1 MRIVNGPAL
10 VATSRFFMENRVT
23 DKQPIID
30 VWDVATFDPDLVAIL
45 EANEVTMRAYF
56 DTENEIFL
64 SFDLERDPERPPLR
78 PENPH
83 AGAFYRLLDTMGSEM
98 KARSIRAFHYTR
110 LTGDEV
116 ERLSRSGIHVS
127 TPETLRRRL
136 DAVVASGE
144 LTADAADQLYAKSPF
159 HGDQLA
165 VRSGKFWLSSHPV
178 IVDDG
183 GVAPLMVQW
192 GGEVTSMWVRGADL
206 AKPLRAIGRRRIVE
220 VAVPMSATT
229 HSHNAGNA
237 VVATFAR
244 WRGAL
249 PEKSAFDLYVTTA
262 LPPAAVIKIHTEGEP
277 TFATMAR
284 DYPAGYVDV
293 GVTRWKEL
301 TGEDD

>member
-1 MRIVNGPAL
+1 MGGE
-10 VATSRFFMENRVT
+10 ME
-23 DKQPIID
+23 
-30 VWDVATFDPDLVAIL
+30 
-45 EANEVTMRAYF
+45 
-56 DTENEIFL
+56 
-64 SFDLERDPERPPLR
+64 
-78 PENPH
+78 
-83 AGAFYRLLDTMGSEM
+83 
-98 KARSIRAFHYTR
+98 ARSIRAYHYTR
-110 LTGDEV
+110 LTDDEIG
-116 ERLSRSGIHVS
+116 RLSRSGIHVS

-144 LTADAADQLYAKSPF
+144 LTVDAADQLYAKSPF

-165 VRSGKFWLSSHPV
+165 ARSGKFWLSSYPV

-183 GVAPLMVQW
+183 GVAPLIAQW
-192 GGEVTSMWVRGADL
+192 GGEVASMWVREADL

-220 VAVPMSATT
+220 VAVPLSSTT
-229 HSHNAGNA
+229 RSHNAGNA

-277 TFATMAR
+277 TFTTMAR

-293 GVTRWKEL
+293 DVTRWKEL